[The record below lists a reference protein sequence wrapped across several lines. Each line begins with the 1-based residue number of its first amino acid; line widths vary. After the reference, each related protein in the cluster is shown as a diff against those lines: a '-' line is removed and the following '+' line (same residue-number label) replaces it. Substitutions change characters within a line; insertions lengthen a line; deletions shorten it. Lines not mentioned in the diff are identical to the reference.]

1 VKPPNSDAN
10 RPGNA
15 PGGPGARPSE
25 AGKTVAPATNPPG
38 AKPADTLGKPDVA
51 KPDAAKPASDTAPK
65 ATGPGVAQPGAPKA
79 PEPAKATETAKPAEG
94 VSTGT
99 SKVVEGVR
107 PADAKPG
114 DGKVSE
120 PAKVVDTSKDTKAD
134 VGKSDPGKPDLGK
147 SDPGKSDVGR
157 NEPPKTATF
166 PSGAQGQAKPSGA
179 VTDGPI
185 IDLKAK
191 RLPDPAPAPKASAT
205 GAGIMPGVATKPAD
219 AKGTD
224 AKAADPKAAPAS
236 ATAETAKPAGT
247 PGGTTP
253 KITPT
258 PPVAP
263 AARSPGFG
271 SVATA
276 GLLGGVIG
284 AGLLFAVERAGVLPQ
299 ADDGR
304 LAALDQRIA
313 ALAPKDEVAR
323 LSQRVASNETAL
335 KAVPEAVSTAREALQ
350 KASAAPAADGAAPQP
365 AATLPPDLAARLDSL
380 DQRVSAL
387 QEEPG
392 QQGGEARM
400 AVAPANGES
409 AQVAALAER
418 LKAVE
423 AQAAAAP
430 KPTEQPD
437 LAPKLAA
444 LQTALDDRAKA
455 NADAIKANAEA
466 TRALGQKL
474 TDAQQ
479 ALDAKVQAAT
489 QASQQAAEAGKTQAA
504 EAAKGIERQVQT
516 QLQAQGEKIA
526 GLDKALSERAE
537 VATVQ
542 AALRVVSADRIVTAL
557 NAGTPYADALAAL
570 RNYEPGDPARLTA
583 VAVFADRGAPTAR
596 ALAAEFRTVAEKVGS
611 ARRAAQV
618 RSVAEK
624 GDFGQKLMSMAESIV
639 QVRKVEAQAPS
650 AQGSAPVADP
660 LPKVQD
666 ALDRGAIAE
675 AAQAFAALPEDVRA
689 QAGEFGTKLKS
700 RAAAGEAAQALLAE
714 AFKGLPSSP
723 ASR

>member
-1 VKPPNSDAN
+1 MTSTDGKASAPPKGADLSKDATAE
-10 RPGNA
+10 PTKIDPIKA
-15 PGGPGARPSE
+15 E
-25 AGKTVAPATNPPG
+25 AGKSDLNRNESS
-38 AKPADTLGKPDVA
+38 
-51 KPDAAKPASDTAPK
+51 KPDAT
-65 ATGPGVAQPGAPKA
+65 
-79 PEPAKATETAKPAEG
+79 
-94 VSTGT
+94 
-99 SKVVEGVR
+99 
-107 PADAKPG
+107 
-114 DGKVSE
+114 
-120 PAKVVDTSKDTKAD
+120 KDT
-134 VGKSDPGKPDLGK
+134 
-147 SDPGKSDVGR
+147 
-157 NEPPKTATF
+157 PKTATF
-166 PSGAQGQAKPSGA
+166 PSGAPGA
-179 VTDGPI
+179 ARPAGPAADGPI

-191 RLPDPAPAPKASAT
+191 RLPDPAPAQKTSAT

-219 AKGTD
+219 AGVGES
-224 AKAADPKAAPAS
+224 AKPVDTKSADTKPGDPKTPSGGSADNAARPANG
-236 ATAETAKPAGT
+236 AGT
-247 PGGTTP
+247 TTP
-253 KITPT
+253 KITP
-258 PPVAP
+258 VAP
-263 AARSPGFG
+263 SARGPGFG

-350 KASAAPAADGAAPQP
+350 KASAAPAPSADGAAPQTAP
-365 AATLPPDLAARLDSL
+365 ALPPDLAARLDSL

-400 AVAPANGES
+400 AVTPANGDA

-423 AQAAAAP
+423 TQVAAAP
-430 KPTEQPD
+430 KPSEQPD
-437 LAPKLAA
+437 LTPKLAA

-455 NADAIKANAEA
+455 NAEA
-466 TRALGQKL
+466 TQTLGQKL
-474 TDAQQ
+474 TEVQQ

-489 QASQQAAEAGKTQAA
+489 QASQQAAESGKTQAA

-516 QLQAQGEKIA
+516 QLQAQSDKIA

-557 NAGTPYADALAAL
+557 NTGTPYADALAAL
-570 RNYEPGDPARLTA
+570 RTYEPGDPARLTA

-596 ALAAEFRTVAEKVGS
+596 TLAAEFRTVAEKIAAG
-611 ARRAAQV
+611 RRAAQV
-618 RSVAEK
+618 RSVAET

-639 QVRKVEAQAPS
+639 QVRKVETPAPS
-650 AQGSAPVADP
+650 AQGAAPATDP

-675 AAQAFAALPEDVRA
+675 AAQVFIALPEDIRV

-700 RAAAGEAAQALLAE
+700 RAAAGEAAQALLSD
-714 AFKGLPSSP
+714 AFKGLPVTA